1 MQDHGRPL
9 VFRTSIPGSKIPDGF
24 GGHQSMGG
32 EVTIRSLPK
41 TWNGHNFLGM
51 ALCAVL
57 ELKDLAHQG
66 MHSLT
71 CLTKQKRGSNSF
83 LNRMHDFIP
92 FPCENGVV
100 KSDHV
105 WLGYAA
111 APFYEE
117 EDYLDNSL
125 TVTFRLSENGGR
137 VKSCAVRLLYKEE
150 FDMFDHGYNTAA
162 EYLSD
167 HEDTQ
172 SETTTPTD
180 YYSMEEDLSGIGSPD
195 ENAGF
200 HQDQEIIEDAISLDE
215 SEPSTT
221 GTNIEGRSC
230 LQRSANCALEFIFFL
245 GVRIFG
251 SCFLMKGRSDERKN
265 DKPRKKRG
273 TQKGEFKLTMNSYM
287 HTWC

>member
-1 MQDHGRPL
+1 
-9 VFRTSIPGSKIPDGF
+9 
-24 GGHQSMGG
+24 MGG
-32 EVTIRSLPK
+32 VVTIRSLPK

-57 ELKDLAHQG
+57 ELKDVAHQE

-71 CLTKQKRGSNSF
+71 CHTRQEHGSNSF
-83 LNRMHDFIP
+83 LNRMQDFIP

-125 TVTFRLSENGGR
+125 TVTFRLYENRRLSENGDR

-150 FDMFDHGYNTAA
+150 FDMFDDGYNTAA

-180 YYSMEEDLSGIGSPD
+180 YYSMDVEDLSGSGLP
-195 ENAGF
+195 
-200 HQDQEIIEDAISLDE
+200 DE

-221 GTNIEGRSC
+221 GTNIEGRS
-230 LQRSANCALEFIFFL
+230 
-245 GVRIFG
+245 
-251 SCFLMKGRSDERKN
+251 DEIKN
-265 DKPRKKRG
+265 DKPRKRRR

-287 HTWC
+287 HTWCCLFLLAELEKN

>member
-1 MQDHGRPL
+1 
-9 VFRTSIPGSKIPDGF
+9 
-24 GGHQSMGG
+24 MGG

-51 ALCAVL
+51 AFCAVL

-71 CLTKQKRGSNSF
+71 CLTKQKHGSNSF

-125 TVTFRLSENGGR
+125 TVTFRLYENRRLSENGVR
-137 VKSCAVRLLYKEE
+137 VKSCAVRLLYKEG
-150 FDMFDHGYNTAA
+150 FDMFDDGYNTAA
-162 EYLSD
+162 EYLSI
-167 HEDTQ
+167 HED
-172 SETTTPTD
+172 
-180 YYSMEEDLSGIGSPD
+180 EEK
-195 ENAGF
+195 
-200 HQDQEIIEDAISLDE
+200 ISVE
-215 SEPSTT
+215 VA
-221 GTNIEGRSC
+221 R
-230 LQRSANCALEFIFFL
+230 
-245 GVRIFG
+245 
-251 SCFLMKGRSDERKN
+251 LMKVNPVLLEQISKEEAMK
-265 DKPRKKRG
+265 
-273 TQKGEFKLTMNSYM
+273 
-287 HTWC
+287 